1 MSRKTIN
8 DIKIPTYDDLF
19 TTEEM
24 RQEEKLE
31 KIRDVPLSDITEFKD
46 HPFKVRMDEDMINL
60 AKSINE
66 NGVLMPALVRPNPNG
81 DGYEMISGHRRMKA
95 SELNHL
101 ETLPCIIRDLSDDE
115 ATIIMVDANIQRE
128 KILPTERGMAYKMK
142 LEAMKHQGK
151 RTDLTSD
158 QLGPKLRRT
167 NQQLAQEVGDSVNQ
181 VKRFIRLTELIEPLK
196 DMVDG
201 ISEDGK
207 KIAFSP
213 AVELSYLT
221 KEEQEMVVKYID
233 ELDFTPSHAQTIRM
247 KTLSKEGRLS
257 DNVIYSIMSEV
268 KPNQKEKLT
277 FMMDDINEYFPR
289 EYTPKQKSDIIIS
302 LLSKWA
308 KSKKKEQS
316 R

>member
-277 FMMDDINEYFPR
+277 FMMDDINDYFPKG
-289 EYTPKQKSDIIIS
+289 YTPKQKSDLIIS

-308 KSKKKEQS
+308 KNKKKEQS

>member
-277 FMMDDINEYFPR
+277 FMMDDINEYFPKG
-289 EYTPKQKSDIIIS
+289 YTPKQKSDIIIS